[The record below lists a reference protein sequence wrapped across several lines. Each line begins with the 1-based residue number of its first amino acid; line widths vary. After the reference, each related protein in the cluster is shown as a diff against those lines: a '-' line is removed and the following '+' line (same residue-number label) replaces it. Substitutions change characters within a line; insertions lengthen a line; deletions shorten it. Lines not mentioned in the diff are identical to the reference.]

1 MKDEKRTMIKRW
13 KRKKIK
19 RQNEDNVGKT
29 RFLSLWGHWVRL
41 WRFAHKI
48 QYQLILLD
56 SLSLFTNVWTLSGLG
71 NSRDPN
77 TLSDLCG
84 IVLPQTSAWANSI
97 ITTFDRFCDTW
108 TLSCSWVPN
117 AQSRCGALRIEVC
130 GWPTNIAKHVNE
142 NKRKIASSLP
152 WL

>member
-1 MKDEKRTMIKRW
+1 MFKWWKTTKDKTT
-13 KRKKIK
+13 
-19 RQNEDNVGKT
+19 NEDNVGKT
-29 RFLSLWGHWVRL
+29 RFLSLMKTL
-41 WRFAHKI
+41 IETLTIAHGI

-56 SLSLFTNVWTLSGLG
+56 SLSLFNKCLNTFCGLG

-84 IVLPQTSAWANSI
+84 IVFASNFSLGELHYYDLWS
-97 ITTFDRFCDTW
+97 FCNTW
-108 TLSCSWVPN
+108 TLSCSCVPT
-117 AQSRCGALRIEVC
+117 AQSRCGALRIEAC

-152 WL
+152 

>member
-1 MKDEKRTMIKRW
+1 MFKRW
-13 KRKKIK
+13 KTAKDKTT
-19 RQNEDNVGKT
+19 NEDNVGKT
-29 RFLSLWGHWVRL
+29 RFLSLRMTL
-41 WRFAHKI
+41 IETSTIAHGI
-48 QYQLILLD
+48 QYHLILLD

-108 TLSCSWVPN
+108 TLSCSCVPN

>member
-1 MKDEKRTMIKRW
+1 MFKRW
-13 KRKKIK
+13 KTKDKTT
-19 RQNEDNVGKT
+19 NEGNVGKT
-29 RFLSLWGHWVRL
+29 RFLSLRMTL
-41 WRFAHKI
+41 IETSTIAHGI

-56 SLSLFTNVWTLSGLG
+56 SLSLFNKCLNTSCGLG

-77 TLSDLCG
+77 TLSDLLRDCF
-84 IVLPQTSAWANSI
+84 LPQTSAWANSI
-97 ITTFDRFCDTW
+97 IMTFDRFCNTW
-108 TLSCSWVPN
+108 TLSCSCVPN

-152 WL
+152 